1 MVASYRVQLHYDG
14 LPIGEPTE
22 RIVYSGNKVDK
33 EAVQNA
39 LTTALQTLQI
49 ALEASGTPFR
59 VLNTVDDVIK
69 NLSKK

>member
-1 MVASYRVQLHYDG
+1 MASYRMQLHYDG
-14 LPIGEPTE
+14 LPIGDPTE
-22 RIVYSGNKVDK
+22 KIVYSENKVDK

-39 LTTALQTLQI
+39 LTGALQTLQI
-49 ALEASGTPFR
+49 AIEASGTPFR